1 MTAPAARPVPTA
13 EDIQAGYG
21 FVGLLAKAIPELN
34 DILGRA
40 TREQWTPDRFVQT
53 VADSKWYKSTPAA
66 QREWITKQITDPASA
81 EEEIRNGA
89 AEIQAELSG
98 MGAGGLGADPTGW
111 LRQRYV
117 EMRVA
122 GLADDP
128 AARKAWLWNKYS
140 SDSTLAGGGLD
151 SGGQHAKLV
160 REAFQM
166 AHDYGYKSGDL
177 TGEVLRWVNGAML
190 AGGAADIGG
199 WQSAMVNYA
208 TAMYSPYKEEIRGG
222 RTVAEIAKPVMDRV
236 AQLLEVNP
244 MNVNVNDPLVRKAMT
259 EWNPEGRAYSL
270 REIEDATRRDA
281 RWKTTDNAKQTAVQM
296 MEEIGNKFGMMP
308 GSARG

>member
-1 MTAPAARPVPTA
+1 MTMPSARPVPTA
-13 EDIQAGYG
+13 EDVQAGYG
-21 FVGLLAKAIPELN
+21 FVGLLAKAIPELSE
-34 DILGRA
+34 ILLRA

-81 EEEIRNGA
+81 EEEIRNGSM
-89 AEIQAELSG
+89 ELQAELSA
-98 MGAGGLGADPTGW
+98 MGAGGLGPDPTTW
-111 LRQRYV
+111 LRERYV
-117 EMRVA
+117 EMRVS
-122 GLADDP
+122 GMADDP
-128 AARKAWLWNKYS
+128 AARKAWLWQRYLN
-140 SDSTLAGGGLD
+140 DPNAGSGLNT
-151 SGGQHAKLV
+151 GGQHAKLV

-166 AHDYGYKSGDL
+166 AHDYGYQSGDL
-177 TGEVLRWVNGAML
+177 TGEVLRWVNGVMTS
-190 AGGAADIGG
+190 GGTADIGG
-199 WQSAMVNYA
+199 WQSHMVNYA
-208 TAMYSPYKEEIRGG
+208 TAMYAPYKDEIRGG
-222 RTVAEIAKPVMDRV
+222 RSVADIAKPVMDRV

-281 RWKTTDNAKQTAVQM
+281 RWKTTDNAKQGAVQM
-296 MEEIGNKFGMMP
+296 MEEIGTKMGFMP